1 MIFEF
6 PLDEDMIHDIY
17 AMHKAGKK
25 NEARGYDVAGYFL
38 LVMSR
43 LVKAARGTTGE
54 RQGEYYVKRAK
65 KFIEDNYS
73 EPLSVNDI
81 AQNLRLDRTYLYRLF
96 MKHEGIS
103 PSEYLLSVRLKAAEK
118 MLENDQLPIREA
130 ALNAG
135 FCNISYFY
143 RRFSERYGVS
153 PKKHIETK
161 SGSK

>member
-1 MIFEF
+1 
-6 PLDEDMIHDIY
+6 
-17 AMHKAGKK
+17 
-25 NEARGYDVAGYFL
+25 
-38 LVMSR
+38 MSQ
-43 LVKAARGTTGE
+43 LAI
-54 RQGEYYVKRAK
+54 YVKRAK

-118 MLENDQLPIREA
+118 MLENDKLPIREA

-135 FCNISYFY
+135 FFNISYFY
-143 RRFSERYGVS
+143 KRFTEKYGVS
-153 PKKHIETK
+153 PKQYRE
-161 SGSK
+161 SKKG

>member
-1 MIFEF
+1 
-6 PLDEDMIHDIY
+6 
-17 AMHKAGKK
+17 
-25 NEARGYDVAGYFL
+25 
-38 LVMSR
+38 MSR
-43 LVKAARGTTGE
+43 LVKAARGTTGG

-103 PSEYLLSVRLKAAEK
+103 PSEYLLSVRLKYAEK
-118 MLENDQLPIREA
+118 MLENDKLPIREA

-153 PKKHIETK
+153 PKKYKETK
-161 SGSK
+161 KGNK